1 MDLSTLRPVEGETME
16 LLHPV
21 TREVITD
28 EKGKAPKPFT
38 INLIGADS
46 NEYRALVKKAYR
58 SDNNKKK
65 VDFDDLERKNIES
78 LARATK
84 GCFLIL
90 DKKEVECTFE
100 NMVKVYTEFM
110 WIREQVSE
118 FIHDRAN
125 FIKS

>member
-1 MDLSTLRPVEGETME
+1 MDLSTLRPLEGETME

-21 TREVITD
+21 TKEVITGD
-28 EKGKAPKPFT
+28 KGKVFN

-58 SDNNKKK
+58 SDSSKKK

-84 GCFLIL
+84 ACYLVL